1 MMSYHGGGFQRQKN
15 PHLQGKVPFGTEC
28 LPKVPYST
36 LQYLTIA
43 SSTNPGGF
51 VN

>member
-28 LPKVPYST
+28 LPKVPY
-36 LQYLTIA
+36 LTVPYN
-43 SSTNPGGF
+43 SFVNKSRGF